1 MGDII
6 TINVCVIFLIIF
18 LVFSML
24 VIQKL
29 NKIIEILERTVKD
42 DGRGKGATVRQT
54 GYSEPVNTPSEKS
67 TTRIDKVA
75 ELPPEIIAPNLRK
88 PPRPAGG
95 FGSRVSDTQSDT

>member
-1 MGDII
+1 MGD
-6 TINVCVIFLIIF
+6 TIVLNVCVIFLVIF

-29 NKIIEILERTVKD
+29 NKIIEILEKMVKD
-42 DGRGKGATVRQT
+42 DERRKGTTTRQAR
-54 GYSEPVNTPSEKS
+54 YSEPIDTSSEKPTS
-67 TTRIDKVA
+67 KFNKVA
-75 ELPPEIIAPNLRK
+75 ELPPEIIAPNLKK

>member
-1 MGDII
+1 MDSII
-6 TINVCVIFLIIF
+6 VLNICVIFLIIF

-29 NKIIEILERTVKD
+29 NKIIEILERMVKD
-42 DGRGKGATVRQT
+42 DERRKGVTVRQA
-54 GYSEPVNTPSEKS
+54 GYSEPVNTPSKKS
-67 TTRIDKVA
+67 VTKINKVA
-75 ELPPEIIAPNLRK
+75 ELSPEIIAPNLRK